1 MRVDEL
7 VEVLNIQKK
16 YLFDRYLNFY
26 DTEEISDEVISYS
39 ETLDTIFNKIN
50 EIETEEIPEEI
61 KKDYDILND
70 YCMVYCIFSSS
81 YDISYMYRK
90 LK

>member
-26 DTEEISDEVISYS
+26 DTEEISDEVLSYS
-39 ETLDTIFNKIN
+39 ETLDMIFNKIN
-50 EIETEEIPEEI
+50 EIETKEIPEDVLTEI

-70 YCMVYCIFSSS
+70 KYFKCIKMMNLLCSSE
-81 YDISYMYRK
+81 
-90 LK
+90 

>member
-39 ETLDTIFNKIN
+39 ETLDMIFNKIN
-50 EIETEEIPEEI
+50 EIETEEIPEDIISEI
-61 KKDYDILND
+61 KKDYDILTD
-70 YCMVYCIFSSS
+70 KYLKCINLMNLICSSE
-81 YDISYMYRK
+81 
-90 LK
+90 

>member
-39 ETLDTIFNKIN
+39 ETLDMIFNKIN

-61 KKDYDILND
+61 KKDYDILTD
-70 YCMVYCIFSSS
+70 KYLKCINLMNLLCSSE
-81 YDISYMYRK
+81 
-90 LK
+90 

>member
-1 MRVDEL
+1 MRIDEL
-7 VEVLNIQKK
+7 IEVLNSQKK

-39 ETLDTIFNKIN
+39 ETLDMIFNKIN

-70 YCMVYCIFSSS
+70 KYLKCIKMMNLLCSNE
-81 YDISYMYRK
+81 
-90 LK
+90 

>member
-39 ETLDTIFNKIN
+39 ETLDMIFNKIN
-50 EIETEEIPEEI
+50 EINTEEIPEEI
-61 KKDYDILND
+61 LIEIKKDYEVLTDKYLK
-70 YCMVYCIFSSS
+70 CIKLMNLVCSSE
-81 YDISYMYRK
+81 
-90 LK
+90 

>member
-7 VEVLNIQKK
+7 VEVLNTQKK

-39 ETLDTIFNKIN
+39 ETLDMIFNKIN

-61 KKDYDILND
+61 KKDYDILSD
-70 YCMVYCIFSSS
+70 KYLKCIKLMNLICSSE
-81 YDISYMYRK
+81 
-90 LK
+90 

>member
-7 VEVLNIQKK
+7 VELLNTQKK

-50 EIETEEIPEEI
+50 EIETEEISEDVLTEI

-70 YCMVYCIFSSS
+70 KYLKCIKMMNLLCSSE
-81 YDISYMYRK
+81 
-90 LK
+90 

>member
-39 ETLDTIFNKIN
+39 ETLDMIFNKIN
-50 EIETEEIPEEI
+50 EIETKEIPEDVLTEI

-70 YCMVYCIFSSS
+70 KYFKCIKMMNLLCSSE
-81 YDISYMYRK
+81 
-90 LK
+90 

>member
-39 ETLDTIFNKIN
+39 ETLDMIFNKIN
-50 EIETEEIPEEI
+50 EIETEEIPEDIISEI
-61 KKDYDILND
+61 KKDYDILTD
-70 YCMVYCIFSSS
+70 KYLKCINLMNLLCSNE
-81 YDISYMYRK
+81 
-90 LK
+90 

>member
-7 VEVLNIQKK
+7 VELLNTQKK

-39 ETLDTIFNKIN
+39 ETLDMIFNKIN
-50 EIETEEIPEEI
+50 EIETEEIPEDVLTEI

-70 YCMVYCIFSSS
+70 KYLKCIKMMNLLCSSE
-81 YDISYMYRK
+81 
-90 LK
+90 

>member
-26 DTEEISDEVISYS
+26 DTDEISDEVLSYS
-39 ETLDTIFNKIN
+39 ETLDMVFNKIN
-50 EIETEEIPEEI
+50 EIKTEEIPEEI
-61 KKDYDILND
+61 LIEIKKDYDVLTD
-70 YCMVYCIFSSS
+70 KYLKCIKLMNLVCSSE
-81 YDISYMYRK
+81 
-90 LK
+90 